1 MMLSVAHDREWQ
13 GNYVREGAVV
23 YIAGEGVSG
32 LRKRLHAWHKHHQV
46 NPDAPF
52 FVIGQA
58 VILNST
64 QAIDD
69 LIQTI
74 DQVRGGQQVQAV
86 VFDTLARCFGGD
98 ENDRQCDG

>member
-1 MMLSVAHDREWQ
+1 MSARGPCSTSPGKASQ
-13 GNYVREGAVV
+13 GCG
-23 YIAGEGVSG
+23 
-32 LRKRLHAWHKHHQV
+32 KRLHAWHTHHQV
-46 NPDAPF
+46 KPDAPF
-52 FVIGQA
+52 YVIGQA

-98 ENDRQCDG
+98 ENDARADGRSNPGQWI